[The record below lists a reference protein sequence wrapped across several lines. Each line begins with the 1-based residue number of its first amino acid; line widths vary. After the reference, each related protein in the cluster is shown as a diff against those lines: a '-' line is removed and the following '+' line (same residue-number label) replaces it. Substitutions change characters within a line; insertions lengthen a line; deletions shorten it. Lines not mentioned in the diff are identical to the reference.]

1 MNLSRDTK
9 EFPLTEKTQIL
20 LEFISEKRKER
31 LLNVLSNRTRFITV
45 VLEDIFDPH
54 NGSACLRSCDAN
66 GIQDIHIIER
76 NNFFTTKEGVSM
88 GSGKWLSL
96 YRYNQN
102 IYKEDP
108 TLYCFN
114 HLKSKGYRVFGMSS
128 YPIEGKKNFTLEE
141 IVLDYPSAFVF
152 GSEKNGLSS
161 TALESLDTFIQ
172 IPMYGF
178 VESYNISVACAITVY
193 TLTQK
198 LRRTNIEWGLS
209 SQEKEMILF
218 DWLKKDLPG
227 YELILKHYQK
237 DKI

>member
-1 MNLSRDTK
+1 MNLYRDTK
-9 EFPLTEKTQIL
+9 DFTLSEKIQIL

-31 LLNVLSNRTRFITV
+31 LLSVLSNRTRFITV
-45 VLEDIFDPH
+45 VLEDIYDPH

-88 GSGKWLSL
+88 GSGKWLSH

-108 TLYCFN
+108 TIYCFN
-114 HLKSKGYRVFGMSS
+114 HLRSKGYRVFGMSS
-128 YPIEGKKNFTLEE
+128 YPIEGKKNFNLEE
-141 IVLDYPSAFVF
+141 ITLDYPSAFVF

-161 TALESLDTFIQ
+161 VALENLDTFIQ

-193 TLTQK
+193 TIIQK
-198 LRRTNIEWGLS
+198 LRKTKIDWGLS

-218 DWLKKDLPG
+218 DWLKKDIPG
-227 YELILKHYQK
+227 YELILKTLSK
-237 DKI
+237 R